1 MSSMGLTPRAI
12 RTQVVAAVNLIVQ
25 VERQRDGGRRVTQ
38 VTEIAG
44 MEGETQLLNDI
55 FKFEVTGETATGRL
69 TGRYEVS
76 RIRSSFTDRL
86 QYYGLE
92 RSWMAALEEVA

>member
-1 MSSMGLTPRAI
+1 
-12 RTQVVAAVNLIVQ
+12 VQ

-44 MEGETQLLNDI
+44 IEGETQLLNDI
-55 FKFEVTGETATGRL
+55 FKFEVTGETATGKL

-76 RIRSSFTDRL
+76 RIRSAFHERL
-86 QYYGLE
+86 QYYGLD
-92 RSWMAALEEVA
+92 RSWMAALDDIG